1 MEDVSPTM
9 MRDFFWDNDFRQ
21 VWDDMLVHTKT
32 LEECMETGSEI
43 LHWVRKVCC
52 LLLMPFTV
60 NFCLLVVSTARS
72 LKVLK

>member
-32 LEECMETGSEI
+32 LEDCKETGSEI
-43 LHWVRKVCC
+43 VHWVRKVCWWSC
-52 LLLMPFTV
+52 HLPLNFTYFLYPLQEVLILM
-60 NFCLLVVSTARS
+60 
-72 LKVLK
+72 

>member
-21 VWDDMLVHTKT
+21 VWDDMLVQTKT
-32 LEECMETGSEI
+32 LEECKETGSEI

-52 LLLMPFTV
+52 WSCHLPLIFTYFLYPLQEVLILM
-60 NFCLLVVSTARS
+60 
-72 LKVLK
+72 